1 MAEAKKIK
9 LSVLDQSPVRAGGTA
24 EQALRETLELAR
36 LADRL
41 GYTRFWVSEHHNTL
55 GLAGPS
61 PEVLI
66 PHLAAHTKHLRVGSG
81 GVMLPHYSAL
91 KVAENFRL
99 LEALYPN
106 RIDLGI
112 GRAPGTDRKTAAL
125 LNPYNQFNEQE
136 FVTQLIDLD
145 RYLQDGLNGTEAPEV
160 KVTPRSAGAPE
171 RWLLSS
177 SGQSGVFAAHFGM
190 GFSFA
195 HFINPNGG
203 PEMMRAYQSRFTPSA
218 LLKEPAGNFGIF
230 VICADTEERAQE
242 LQLSMDMLLLHIRQ
256 GKTGGVPS
264 YETAKAFYDDLAE
277 DELAQVKYNRQRM
290 VVGTPEQVKAQLDAL
305 ADAYHV
311 DEIVVVTIT
320 HDFQDRLRSYELLA
334 QVYGLEPRA

>member
-1 MAEAKKIK
+1 MKEARKIK
-9 LSVLDQSPVRAGGTA
+9 LSVLDQSPVREGGTA
-24 EQALRETLELAR
+24 EQALQETLELAK

-41 GYTRFWVSEHHNTL
+41 GYTRYWVSEHHNSL

-66 PHLAAHTKHLRVGSG
+66 PYLAAHTQHLRVGSG

-91 KVAENFRL
+91 KVAQNFRL

-125 LNPYNQFNEQE
+125 LNPYNQFNEQD

-145 RYLQDGLNGTEAPEV
+145 RYLQDGLNGSEAAEV
-160 KVTPRSAGAPE
+160 KVTPRSATTPE
-171 RWLLSS
+171 CWLLSS

-203 PEMMRAYQSRFTPSA
+203 PEMMHNYQTRFTPSA
-218 LLKEPAGNFGIF
+218 MLKKPAGNFGIF
-230 VICADTEERAQE
+230 VLCADTVEKAEE
-242 LQLSMDMLLLHIRQ
+242 LQLSMDMLMLHIRQ
-256 GKTGGVPS
+256 GKAAGVPS
-264 YETAKAFYDDLAE
+264 LEKARAFYEDLE
-277 DELAQVKYNRQRM
+277 ESELAHIQYNRQRM
-290 VVGTPEQVKAQLDAL
+290 VAGTPDQVKAKLDAL
-305 ADAYHV
+305 AEAYNV

-320 HDFQDRLRSYELLA
+320 YDFKDRLRSYELLA
-334 QVYGLEPRA
+334 QAYGLEPRG

>member
-1 MAEAKKIK
+1 MAEARKIK
-9 LSVLDQSPVRAGGTA
+9 LSVLDQSPVREGGTA
-24 EQALRETLELAR
+24 EQALQETLELAQ

-41 GYTRFWVSEHHNTL
+41 GYTRYWVSEHHNSL
-55 GLAGPS
+55 GLAGPA

-99 LEALYPN
+99 LETLYPN

-125 LNPYNQFNEQE
+125 LNPYNQFNEQD
-136 FVTQLIDLD
+136 FIGQLMDLD
-145 RYLQDGLNGTEAPEV
+145 RYLQDGLQGAEAAGV
-160 KVTPRSAGAPE
+160 KVTPRSATTPE

-203 PEMMRAYQSRFTPSA
+203 AEVMRAYQSRFSPSA
-218 LLKEPAGNFGIF
+218 LMKEPAGNFGIF
-230 VICADTEERAQE
+230 VICADSEEKAQQ
-242 LQLSMDMLLLHIRQ
+242 LQLSMDMLMLHIRQ
-256 GKTGGVPS
+256 GKAGGVPS

-277 DELAQVKYNRQRM
+277 DELAQVQYNRQRT
-290 VVGTPEQVKAQLDAL
+290 VVGTPAQVKVRLDAL
-305 ADAYHV
+305 AEEYNV

-320 HDFQDRLRSYELLA
+320 YDFQDRLRSYELLA
-334 QVYGLEPRA
+334 EAYGLEPRN